1 MEERIDW
8 NDVIKKE
15 ARGLDDYDLGE
26 VQEVNEEYVITKKGV
41 VDKDRFYLPRNKVS
55 KFDGDKLW
63 FEVTKDESK
72 VYKHKETID
81 WDKVIK
87 KEARGLDDYDLGEV
101 QNLDDKF
108 VITKKG
114 VVDKDRFY
122 IPRDKAIRFDQ
133 DKLWFDVSKDEAK
146 AYKRD

>member
-1 MEERIDW
+1 MKENIDW

-15 ARGLDDYDLGE
+15 ARGLEDYDLGE
-26 VQEVNEEYVITKKGV
+26 VQEVNDQYVVTKKGV
-41 VDKDRFYLPRNKVS
+41 VNKDKFYIPRDKVS
-55 KFDGDKLW
+55 KFEGDKLW

-72 VYKHKETID
+72 VYKHKETVD
-81 WDKVIK
+81 WDKVTK

-101 QNLDDKF
+101 QEVNDQF

-114 VVDKDRFY
+114 VVDKDRFH
-122 IPRDKAIRFDQ
+122 IPKDKAIRFDE

-146 AYKRD
+146 AYKRH